1 MPLPMRQAPCGV
13 RARVPGHGA
22 ALLASV
28 LCVLPS
34 AGLVGCGSDS
44 TPEASSSAP
53 SAPATVPATV
63 PPAPGGGTA
72 TAPTPTDA
80 LPEPVPPASW
90 NTTLGELTVDGVTVR
105 DVSATCGMFAMMPV
119 VQVIAGATASCADRA
134 GVTVAAS
141 FEGGQLRA
149 VSVTGAGADC
159 VRRAVVA
166 ASTGVSCQFQLTF
179 GG

>member
-1 MPLPMRQAPCGV
+1 MKPLVVDFGKV
-13 RARVPGHGA
+13 
-22 ALLASV
+22 
-28 LCVLPS
+28 
-34 AGLVGCGSDS
+34 GLH
-44 TPEASSSAP
+44 TPR
-53 SAPATVPATV
+53 
-63 PPAPGGGTA
+63 
-72 TAPTPTDA
+72 
-80 LPEPVPPASW
+80 L
-90 NTTLGELTVDGVTVR
+90 R
-105 DVSATCGMFAMMPV
+105 V